1 MLIHIACFVN
11 ETIAL
16 ALAAE
21 VRFENDLAWRGDNS
35 RFNFQL
41 AQVHDEESVRRFYYA
56 QFKRPLPTQR
66 DNGGEMF

>member
-1 MLIHIACFVN
+1 M
-11 ETIAL
+11 
-16 ALAAE
+16 AE
-21 VRFENDLAWRGDNS
+21 HNS